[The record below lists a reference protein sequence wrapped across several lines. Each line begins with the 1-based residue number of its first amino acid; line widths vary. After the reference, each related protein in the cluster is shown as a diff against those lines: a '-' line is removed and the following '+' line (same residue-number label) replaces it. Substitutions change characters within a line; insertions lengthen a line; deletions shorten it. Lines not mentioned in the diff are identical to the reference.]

1 MSTVT
6 CTELMSKF
14 CNGVSINLW
23 HYLDKIKYELDS
35 LSEPAC
41 VWDVVLADVS
51 ILEHQSRFS
60 VSLRLPDKSV
70 ELDHVDYAKGYE
82 DGRIQVRQN
91 GIWLDLSAN
100 GSNTAEL
107 RYIDT
112 IVVDKRFVINPP
124 PLRAGK
130 TYTLKVGPGLT
141 AKYASTNIEDSITIG
156 IDRMYMYRYGGDW
169 TTLGLTATVVDQGI
183 RSINGATPIDGD
195 ITVRAEGD
203 FEVLVTAME
212 VGG

>member
-60 VSLRLPDKSV
+60 VSLRLPNKSV
-70 ELDHVDYAKGYE
+70 ELDHVDCAKGYE

-100 GSNTAEL
+100 GSNAAEL

-112 IVVDKRFVINPP
+112 IVVDRRFVINPP

-130 TYTLKVGPGLT
+130 IYTLKVGPGLT
-141 AKYASTNIEDSITIG
+141 AKYASTDIEDSITIG
-156 IDRMYMYRYGGDW
+156 IDRMYMYGGDL
-169 TTLGLTATVVDQGI
+169 TTAEIVATATEQGI
-183 RSINGATPIDGD
+183 RSINGATPVDGD
-195 ITVRAEGD
+195 IAIRAEGD
-203 FEVLVTAME
+203 FDVLVTAME